1 MRSLQLIVLLIVVD
15 DIGNQLLLIEAA
27 LINRVLGQVRL
38 DHVQLAE
45 VPPTFTLI
53 ANALLAVVVLEVMTQ
68 QLRGRLLEAE
78 LLSEAELMVMGASL
92 GFTELADV

>member
-1 MRSLQLIVLLIVVD
+1 MRPLQPIVLLIVVD

-38 DHVQLAE
+38 DDVQLAE

-53 ANALLAVVVLEVMTQ
+53 ANALLAVVVLEVMT
-68 QLRGRLLEAE
+68 
-78 LLSEAELMVMGASL
+78 
-92 GFTELADV
+92 

>member
-1 MRSLQLIVLLIVVD
+1 MRSLQPIVLLIVVD

-27 LINRVLGQVRL
+27 LINRVLSQVRL
-38 DHVQLAE
+38 DDVQLAE

>member
-1 MRSLQLIVLLIVVD
+1 MRPLQLIVLLIAVD

-27 LINRVLGQVRL
+27 LINRVLGKVRL
-38 DHVQLAE
+38 DDVQLAE

-53 ANALLAVVVLEVMTQ
+53 ANALLTVVVLEVMTQ
-68 QLRGRLLEAE
+68 QLRGRLAEAE